1 MSSAENQGFSLKQIL
16 LPLLLHPKIAMA
28 VKWSVYSILLYNF
41 TVFIQDNLN
50 AYNNSLAAD
59 AKLSDILETFSDT
72 IDTLAWLGLV
82 FLLELETNVLSDELL
97 ENWVGKLLRICR
109 FVCCLLV
116 AYAAYGYTAEAL
128 DNFEYTERKD
138 IATLCDVVEND
149 IALQTDSTKFSKITA
164 ENCKALSASP
174 PYFQIKD
181 KVSLIDGPTLSWIQ
195 KIDFIDVVNAF
206 VWLVV
211 IALIEIEIRLQW
223 SEQFGHRL
231 RMVQQAKFY
240 LYGVLWLCVLCWL
253 LGGYILY
260 GVDAMVWIAG
270 FWAIELNLTQWE
282 QERSEELRVEGL
294 KEEIKETVRPS

>member
-1 MSSAENQGFSLKQIL
+1 MSSAETQGFSLKRIL
-16 LPLLLHPKIAMA
+16 LPLLSHPKIAMA

-41 TVFIQDNLN
+41 TVFIQDNLS

-59 AKLSDILETFSDT
+59 ASLSDILETFSDT

-97 ENWVGKLLRICR
+97 ENWVGKLLRVCR

-128 DNFEYTERKD
+128 DNFEYSEQKD
-138 IATLCDVVEND
+138 IATLCDVVEKD

-164 ENCKALSASP
+164 KNCEALSASP
-174 PYFQIKD
+174 PYYQIKD

-206 VWLVV
+206 VWLFV
-211 IALIEIEIRLQW
+211 IALIETEIRLQW

-231 RMVQQAKFY
+231 RTVQQAKFY

-282 QERSEELRVEGL
+282 QERSEELRAEAVDNG
-294 KEEIKETVRPS
+294 